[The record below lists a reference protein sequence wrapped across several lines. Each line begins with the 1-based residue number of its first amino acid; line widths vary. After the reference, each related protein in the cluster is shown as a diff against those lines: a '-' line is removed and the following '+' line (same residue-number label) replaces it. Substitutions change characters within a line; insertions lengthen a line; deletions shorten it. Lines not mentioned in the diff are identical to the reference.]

1 MRKILFILGELDD
14 ADVDWLM
21 RVGRKEKIETGSRL
35 IQEGHPVDAL
45 YVVVSGEFQVVV
57 EALQGLGLRSNSA
70 AFPTIVNLTTGC
82 TGPTRGGT
90 LLQENIAR
98 LKSGEVFGEISFL
111 DSRPPVA
118 TVIATRDSI
127 VLTIPGKALQQKLD
141 DGGKFAAHF
150 YRAIALFLADRMRN
164 TAGLLGYGQEY
175 QPDSPMQLVRDL
187 SPQVLESLPIARRRL
202 DLFVRRLRGY

>member
-21 RVGRKEKIETGSRL
+21 QVGRKEQIASGSRL
-35 IQEGHPVDAL
+35 IEEGQPVDAF

-57 EALQGLGLRSNSA
+57 EALQGR
-70 AFPTIVNLTTGC
+70 
-82 TGPTRGGT
+82 
-90 LLQENIAR
+90 EIAR

-127 VLTIPGKALQQKLD
+127 VFTIPEKALQQKLD
-141 DGGKFAAHF
+141 DGGKFASHF
-150 YRAIALFLADRMRN
+150 YRAIALFLADRIRN
-164 TAGLLGYGQEY
+164 TVGLLGYGQEY
-175 QPDSPMQLVRDL
+175 PPDSPMQLVRDI
-187 SPQVLESLPIARRRL
+187 SPQTVENLPIARRRL
-202 DLFVRRLRGY
+202 DVFVRRLRGY

>member
-57 EALQGLGLRSNSA
+57 EALQGR
-70 AFPTIVNLTTGC
+70 
-82 TGPTRGGT
+82 
-90 LLQENIAR
+90 EIAR

-187 SPQVLESLPIARRRL
+187 SPQFLESLPIARRRL

>member
-21 RVGRKEKIETGSRL
+21 RVGRKEQIATGSRL
-35 IQEGHPVDAL
+35 IQEGYPIDAF

-57 EALQGLGLRSNSA
+57 EALQGR
-70 AFPTIVNLTTGC
+70 
-82 TGPTRGGT
+82 
-90 LLQENIAR
+90 EIAR

-127 VLTIPGKALQQKLD
+127 VFTIPGKALQQKLD
-141 DGGKFAAHF
+141 DGGKFASHF

-164 TAGLLGYGQEY
+164 TVGLLGYGQEY
-175 QPDSPMQLVRDL
+175 PPDSPMQLVRDL

>member
-14 ADVDWLM
+14 ADVEWLM
-21 RVGRKEKIETGSRL
+21 RVGRKEHIETGSRL
-35 IQEGHPVDAL
+35 IQEGSPVEAF

-57 EALQGLGLRSNSA
+57 EALQGR
-70 AFPTIVNLTTGC
+70 
-82 TGPTRGGT
+82 
-90 LLQENIAR
+90 EIAR

-127 VLTIPGKALQQKLD
+127 VFTIPQKLLQQKLD

-164 TAGLLGYGQEY
+164 TVGLLGYGQEY
-175 QPDSPMQLVRDL
+175 PPDSPMQLVRDL
-187 SPQVLESLPIARRRL
+187 SPQVVQNLPLARRRL
-202 DLFVRRLRGY
+202 DLLIRRLRGY

>member
-21 RVGRKEKIETGSRL
+21 RVGRKEQIATGSRL
-35 IQEGHPVDAL
+35 IEEGHPVDAF

-57 EALQGLGLRSNSA
+57 ALQGR
-70 AFPTIVNLTTGC
+70 
-82 TGPTRGGT
+82 
-90 LLQENIAR
+90 EIAR

-127 VLTIPGKALQQKLD
+127 VFTIPRKALQQKLD

-164 TAGLLGYGQEY
+164 TVGLLGYGQEY
-175 QPDSPMQLVRDL
+175 PPDSPMQLVRDI
-187 SPQVLESLPIARRRL
+187 SPQTVENLPIARRRL

>member
-14 ADVDWLM
+14 TDVDWLM
-21 RVGRKEKIETGSRL
+21 RVGRKEQIAMGSRL
-35 IQEGHPVDAL
+35 IQEGHLVDAF

-57 EALQGLGLRSNSA
+57 EALQGR
-70 AFPTIVNLTTGC
+70 
-82 TGPTRGGT
+82 
-90 LLQENIAR
+90 EIAR

-127 VLTIPGKALQQKLD
+127 VFTIPGKALQQKLD
-141 DGGKFAAHF
+141 DGGKFASHF

-164 TAGLLGYGQEY
+164 TVGLLGYGQEY
-175 QPDSPMQLVRDL
+175 PLDSPMQLVRDL
-187 SPQVLESLPIARRRL
+187 SPQVVENLPVARRRL

>member
-14 ADVDWLM
+14 ADVEWLM
-21 RVGRKEKIETGSRL
+21 RVGRKEHIETGSRL
-35 IQEGHPVDAL
+35 IQEGYPVDAF

-57 EALQGLGLRSNSA
+57 EALQGR
-70 AFPTIVNLTTGC
+70 
-82 TGPTRGGT
+82 
-90 LLQENIAR
+90 EIAR

-127 VLTIPGKALQQKLD
+127 VFTIPQKSLQQKLD

-164 TAGLLGYGQEY
+164 TVGLLGYGQEY
-175 QPDSPMQLVRDL
+175 PPDSPMQLVRDL
-187 SPQVLESLPIARRRL
+187 SPQVVQNLPLARRRL
-202 DLFVRRLRGY
+202 DLLIRRLRGY

>member
-1 MRKILFILGELDD
+1 MNLILHEAPRLLANILILQPIDERYIWMPTTAILGE
-14 ADVDWLM
+14 
-21 RVGRKEKIETGSRL
+21 
-35 IQEGHPVDAL
+35 P
-45 YVVVSGEFQVVV
+45 
-57 EALQGLGLRSNSA
+57 
-70 AFPTIVNLTTGC
+70 
-82 TGPTRGGT
+82 
-90 LLQENIAR
+90 
-98 LKSGEVFGEISFL
+98 EVFGEISFL

-175 QPDSPMQLVRDL
+175 PPDSPMQLVRDL

>member
-21 RVGRKEKIETGSRL
+21 RVGRKEHIAAGSRL
-35 IQEGHPVDAL
+35 IEEGYPVDAF
-45 YVVVSGEFQVVV
+45 YVVVTGEFQVVV
-57 EALQGLGLRSNSA
+57 EALQGR
-70 AFPTIVNLTTGC
+70 
-82 TGPTRGGT
+82 
-90 LLQENIAR
+90 EIAR

-127 VLTIPGKALQQKLD
+127 VFTIPQKLLQQKLD
-141 DGGKFAAHF
+141 EGGKFAAHF

-164 TAGLLGYGQEY
+164 TVGLLGYGQEY
-175 QPDSPMQLVRDL
+175 PPDSPMQLVRDL
-187 SPQVLESLPIARRRL
+187 SPQVVEKLPIARRRL
-202 DLFVRRLRGY
+202 ELFVRRLRGY

>member
-21 RVGRKEKIETGSRL
+21 RVGRKEQIATGSRL
-35 IQEGHPVDAL
+35 IEEGHPVDAF

-57 EALQGLGLRSNSA
+57 EALQGRE
-70 AFPTIVNLTTGC
+70 V
-82 TGPTRGGT
+82 
-90 LLQENIAR
+90 AR

-127 VLTIPGKALQQKLD
+127 VFTIPQKLLKQKLD

-164 TAGLLGYGQEY
+164 TVGLLGYGQEY
-175 QPDSPMQLVRDL
+175 PPDSPLQLVRDL
-187 SPQVLESLPIARRRL
+187 SPQVVQNLPLARRRL
-202 DLFVRRLRGY
+202 DLLVRRLRGY